1 MAKCFQIIKKK
12 KKKNLLKKMLIFNII
27 DLLTTLAVEE
37 RYTKWL
43 KSMFTVNIVF

>member
-1 MAKCFQIIKKK
+1 MFSNNKKK
-12 KKKNLLKKMLIFNII
+12 TIKILLKNMLILNII
-27 DLLTTLAVEE
+27 DLLTILAVEE